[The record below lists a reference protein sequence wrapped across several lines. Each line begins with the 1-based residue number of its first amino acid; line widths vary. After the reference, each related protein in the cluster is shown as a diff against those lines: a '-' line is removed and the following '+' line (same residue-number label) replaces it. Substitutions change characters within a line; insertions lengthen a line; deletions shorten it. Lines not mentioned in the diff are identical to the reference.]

1 MVRKMRKKGQTVFAD
16 QISKILVH
24 LDKGLNLQDSSSK
37 MMISLAGDLL
47 DFSQL
52 KNGKFRKNESM
63 FDVKQCIED
72 VVLIQQFKAQ
82 KLKIE
87 VSCDF

>member
-1 MVRKMRKKGQTVFAD
+1 MRKKGQTVFAD

>member
-1 MVRKMRKKGQTVFAD
+1 MRKQKIDNFAD

-37 MMISLAGDLL
+37 MMLSLAGDLL

-52 KNGKFRKNESM
+52 KNGKFRKNETF
-63 FDVKQCIED
+63 FDVKKCIEEI
-72 VVLIQQFKAQ
+72 VMI
-82 KLKIE
+82 
-87 VSCDF
+87 